1 MVVLWRCLRPLPVLL
16 LLLATACVAP
26 DRGVTPGYQPADWTG
41 ARGTVV
47 DRQGRP
53 AAGAWV
59 YAYRSERGGLRGPA
73 DFAARVDSDG
83 RYELDLPAGRF
94 WLVARLRQPGAGDS
108 GPPRRGDAWAP
119 WRHNPLTVRPG
130 QVASADFVLMPVV
143 QPNILRQ
150 GSLLG
155 GDTGFAGRLVDE
167 RGRPVA
173 GAFALA
179 YRGRDMHRMPD
190 FTSPPA
196 AGDGRFRLFVDRPG
210 LWCLAARQ
218 GSRGQPR
225 QGELYGLLAPG
236 DAGCLRVEAGQIRE
250 VGAIVLRPFRQS
262 TSQP

>member
-1 MVVLWRCLRPLPVLL
+1 MFFGGLPFRLLPVLL
-16 LLLATACVAP
+16 LLLSACAP
-26 DRGVTPGYQPADWTG
+26 TTGGQGVEYRPADWTG
-41 ARGTVV
+41 TRGRVV

-59 YAYRSERGGLRGPA
+59 YAYRSDRGGLRGPA
-73 DFAARVDSDG
+73 DYAARVAADG

-94 WLVARLRQPGAGDS
+94 WLVARLRRAGAGDS

-119 WRHNPLTVRPG
+119 WPRNPLQVRPG
-130 QVASADFVLMPVV
+130 RVAVADFVLMPVV

-150 GSLLG
+150 GSLVS
-155 GDTGFAGRLVDE
+155 GDTGFAGRLIDE

-196 AGDGRFRLFVDRPG
+196 ADDGRFRLFVDGPG
-210 LWCLAARQ
+210 VWCLAARQ
-218 GSRGQPR
+218 GTRGQPR

-236 DAGCLRVEAGQIRE
+236 EAGCLQVDAGEIRE
-250 VGAIVLRPFRQS
+250 VGDIVLRPFRQS
-262 TSQP
+262 Y